1 MPHPENLGQV
11 AYEKYV
17 TTFQKWMPN
26 WEELPQEVQNSWRE
40 IAKNVLLAASYGV
53 SK

>member
-1 MPHPENLGQV
+1 MHPENIGQV

-17 TTFQKWMPN
+17 TVFGKWSPK
-26 WEELPQEVQNSWRE
+26 WKDLPQEVKDKWRE
-40 IAKNVLLAASYGV
+40 IAKTVLLAAGYGV